1 MSLDLKYFR
10 SRLETELS
18 ALEAELKTVGRRNPS
33 NPADWEAKGVDLNN
47 DHADPN
53 DVADELEEYEENS
66 AILNELEIEYNE
78 VKKALERID
87 GKTYGICGVCGNP
100 IDPKRLEAFP
110 AASACILH
118 AK

>member
-1 MSLDLKYFR
+1 MTIDLKHHKIQ
-10 SRLETELS
+10 LETELA

-33 NPADWEAKGVDLNN
+33 NPADWEATSTDLNN

-53 DVADELEEYEENS
+53 DVADSIEGYEGNS
-66 AILNELEIEYNE
+66 AILKQLEIEYNQ

-87 GKTYGICGVCGNP
+87 AKTYGTCSVCGNP

-110 AASACILH
+110 AADTCILH
-118 AK
+118 AR